1 MDSVKIKLTLQIDLY
16 GALCISSNDGNQLLN
31 LSL

>member
-1 MDSVKIKLTLQIDLY
+1 MDSVKIKVTLQIDLY
-16 GALCISSNDGNQLLN
+16 GALCKWSNDGNQLLN